1 MRLRAILVQL
11 MVLAF
16 LSASIGVY
24 VHYTSLRS
32 AFLQESERQV
42 AQMAGQ
48 IQGHLSSYLS
58 EQLKPARVLAWLPEI
73 RAALVDGGP
82 ASLDAANVIL
92 DDFQR
97 ALGVDVCYLMNRDGD
112 TIASSN
118 RTDPDSFVGK
128 NFSFRPYFQQAMR
141 SVPATYMALGTTSGK
156 RGVYYSY
163 PVHDD
168 QRLTPVGVVVIK
180 APVRPIEEKLEAVED
195 ATAMLVD
202 PRGIVFIAND
212 PAWLFRSLNRLTP
225 EQERDIRE
233 TKQFGDGP
241 WPWAGI
247 TRTQGNRAYA
257 RDGSP
262 LLIHQTPVTHF
273 PGWQVTLLLSGR
285 YEYLG
290 YLKPFLGRNRPLVLP
305 LLALICVFVVVLYR
319 KASSEVSQR
328 RMAEAALAESERRF
342 RTLYH
347 NTPAMLHSI
356 DASGRLVSVSDN
368 WTEVMGYSREE
379 VIGRP
384 ITDFMVEE
392 SKRYAEAV
400 TIPRFLQVGFC
411 RDVAYRL
418 RKKNGEEIDVLL
430 SATAE
435 RDAEGRVRR
444 SLAVL
449 VDVTERKR
457 VEERLQKAQ
466 ELLRS
471 HSRELERQVRERTLE
486 ISNILRYT
494 PSLVSLKD
502 RQGRYLLVNSRF
514 EELFEVSAAAIRGR
528 TDREIFPARLAAR
541 LSAHDREVVRAGR
554 PFSVEETIPQKG
566 KLRTYLSAKFP
577 LFDEQG
583 GVNGVGS
590 IATDVTALK
599 QAQER
604 LRQLSGRILEG
615 EERERAA
622 IARELH
628 DELGQI
634 LTALRMDAAWLR
646 KRLRPSDPRAAARA
660 ETMCETIYGTIDEVR
675 RMVMRLRP
683 GVLDDLGL
691 IPALEWLAGDFEKR
705 TGIPCAFRH
714 SGVPEITGAAAT
726 TTYRITQETLT
737 NVARHAGAGRVE
749 VSLAARGGELVLTV
763 RDDGRG
769 FDHRAPAGGRGIA
782 GIRERAALIGGAVE
796 IRSRPGD
803 GTAVTFRLPLDG
815 HSPEGNG

>member
-1 MRLRAILVQL
+1 MGLRAILIQL
-11 MVLAF
+11 ATLAL

-32 AFLQESERQV
+32 AFLQGSEEQV
-42 AQMAGQ
+42 AQLAGR

-73 RAALVDGGP
+73 REALVDGGP
-82 ASLDAANVIL
+82 ASIDAANEIL

-97 ALGVDVCYLMNRDGD
+97 ALGVDVCYLMDRRGD
-112 TIASSN
+112 TVASSN
-118 RTDPDSFVGK
+118 RGAPDSFVGK

-141 SVPATYMALGTTSGK
+141 SVPATYMALGTTSGR

-180 APVRPIEEKLEAVED
+180 APVRPIEEKLQAVED
-195 ATAMLVD
+195 ATALLVD

-212 PAWLFRSLNRLTP
+212 PWWLFRSLSPLTP
-225 EQERDIRE
+225 EQEEAIRE
-233 TKQFGDGP
+233 TRQFGDGP
-241 WPWAGI
+241 WEWAGI
-247 TRTQGNRAYA
+247 TRTGGSRAYA

-262 LLIHQTPVTHF
+262 LLLHQTPVTHF
-273 PGWQVTLLLSGR
+273 PGWKVTLLLSGR

-290 YLKPFLGRNRPLVLP
+290 YLRPFLGRNRPLVLP
-305 LLALICVFVVVLYR
+305 LLALICASVVVLYR

-328 RMAEAALAESERRF
+328 RAAEAALAESEERF

-356 DASGRLVSVSDN
+356 DASGRLVSVSDY
-368 WTEVMGYSREE
+368 WAEVMGYSREE

-384 ITDFMVEE
+384 ITDFMAEE
-392 SKRYAEAV
+392 SKRHAEAV
-400 TIPRFLQVGFC
+400 AIPRFLEVGFC
-411 RDVAYRL
+411 KDVAYRL
-418 RKKNGEEIDVLL
+418 RKRNGEEIDVLL

-435 RDAEGRVRR
+435 RDAEGDIIR

-457 VEERLQKAQ
+457 VEQRLQRAQ

-486 ISNILRYT
+486 ITNILRYT

-514 EELFEVSAAAIRGR
+514 EELFEVDGAAVRGR
-528 TDREIFPARLAAR
+528 TDREIFPAPLAGR

-566 KLRTYLSAKFP
+566 RVHTYLSAKFP
-577 LFDEQG
+577 LFDEHG

-590 IATDVTALK
+590 IATDITALK
-599 QAQER
+599 EAQER

-634 LTALRMDAAWLR
+634 LTVLRMDAAWLQR
-646 KRLRPSDPRAAARA
+646 RLLDSDPDAAARA
-660 ETMCETIYGTIDEVR
+660 GALRDTIDGTIDEVR
-675 RMVMRLRP
+675 RVVMRLRP

-705 TGIPCAFRH
+705 TGISCAFRH
-714 SGVPEITGAAAT
+714 AGVPGITGAAAT

-749 VSLAARGGELVLTV
+749 VSLAARQGELVLTV

-769 FDHRAPAGGRGIA
+769 FDHGAPAPGRGIA
-782 GIRERAALIGGAVE
+782 GIRERAALIGGTVE
-796 IRSRPGD
+796 LRSRPGA
-803 GTAVTFRLPLDG
+803 GTTMTFRLPLDG
-815 HSPEGNG
+815 EGPGDPR